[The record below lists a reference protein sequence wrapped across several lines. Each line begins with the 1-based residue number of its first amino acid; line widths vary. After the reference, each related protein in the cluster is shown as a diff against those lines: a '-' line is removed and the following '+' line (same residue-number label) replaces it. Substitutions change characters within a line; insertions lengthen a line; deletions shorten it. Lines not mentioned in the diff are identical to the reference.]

1 MKCTQFESFT
11 FKSTKKQVVFQLNQ
25 RSENMAPKSSRRS
38 FTREFKLKA
47 ICYYYDNGKN
57 VNQASNK
64 FKVD

>member
-1 MKCTQFESFT
+1 MKCTQFEFFT

-47 ICYYYDNGKN
+47 IFYYYDNGKN